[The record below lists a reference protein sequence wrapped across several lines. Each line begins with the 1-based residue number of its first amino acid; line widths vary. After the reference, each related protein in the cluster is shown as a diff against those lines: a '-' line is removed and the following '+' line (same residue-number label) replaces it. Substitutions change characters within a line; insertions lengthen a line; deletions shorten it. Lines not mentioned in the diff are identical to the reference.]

1 MGLVNTF
8 DGGRVVSG
16 QDTGANGSEVE
27 RTLLFQEE
35 DNNARARL
43 SAAETSEATSSRP
56 ERCLNCPHAYRRERR
71 KARVR
76 SRREGSFNFK
86 GVKGNV

>member
-56 ERCLNCPHAYRRERR
+56 ERCLNCPHAYRREGR
-71 KARVR
+71 KGKRTL
-76 SRREGSFNFK
+76 
-86 GVKGNV
+86 